1 MKRKVLGGLNINVDL
16 VNDEH
21 SKAKRIAF
29 DMNDTTY
36 RHDGFSIG
44 QDYLRL
50 EGKTISRGDLL
61 PKALVIDDL
70 IGEGAFSQVHKGL
83 WTTHKKKGTHEKQ
96 VPVAVKQFSVLDS
109 SEQRH
114 DMLLKEIRALCK
126 VECKCLVQ
134 FFGAF
139 LEKDVV
145 TLVLEFMDR
154 GSVEQLLKRKSNGLG
169 ENFVAS
175 LTFQM
180 LWGLSYLHHEKIIH
194 RDIKPGN
201 VLIHSTGQ
209 IKLCDFG
216 IVSLSEQTLSST
228 VVGTSRY
235 MAPERLR
242 AQPYGRSSDMW
253 SAGLVILECIT
264 GKCRWGDCTS
274 IVSLLMTVE
283 EASPETMV
291 PDSISST
298 KLKEMLHSC
307 LNQDPGKRIPAKL
320 LLKSPWFQKDHDIAT
335 LSDAIKVSKDSY
347 PC

>member
-1 MKRKVLGGLNINVDL
+1 MKRKILGGLNINVDL

-21 SKAKRIAF
+21 KAKRIAF

-50 EGKTISRGDLL
+50 EGKTISRGELR
-61 PKALVIDDL
+61 PKALAIDDL
-70 IGEGAFSQVHKGL
+70 IGEGAFSKVHKGL
-83 WTTHKKKGTHEKQ
+83 WTKKKGSDQ
-96 VPVAVKQFSVLDS
+96 VPVAVKQFSLLDS

-126 VECKCLVQ
+126 VDCKCLVR

-145 TLVLEFMDR
+145 TMVLEFMDR
-154 GSVEQLLKRKSNGLG
+154 GSLEQLLKKKTGGLE

-175 LTFQM
+175 LTYQM

-201 VLIHSTGQ
+201 VLIHSSGE

-216 IVSLSEQTLSST
+216 IVSLSEQTLAST
-228 VVGTSRY
+228 MVGTSR
-235 MAPERLR
+235 
-242 AQPYGRSSDMW
+242 
-253 SAGLVILECIT
+253 
-264 GKCRWGDCTS
+264 
-274 IVSLLMTVE
+274 
-283 EASPETMV
+283 
-291 PDSISST
+291 
-298 KLKEMLHSC
+298 
-307 LNQDPGKRIPAKL
+307 
-320 LLKSPWFQKDHDIAT
+320 
-335 LSDAIKVSKDSY
+335 
-347 PC
+347 

>member
-21 SKAKRIAF
+21 KAKKIAF

-61 PKALVIDDL
+61 PKALAIDNL

-83 WTTHKKKGTHEKQ
+83 WTKKGNEEQQQ
-96 VPVAVKQFSVLDS
+96 VPVAVKQFSLLDS
-109 SEQRH
+109 SDQHR

-126 VECKCLVQ
+126 LDCKCLVQ
-134 FFGAF
+134 FYGAF
-139 LEKDVV
+139 LEKDIV

-154 GSVEQLLKRKSNGLG
+154 GSVEQLLKKKSNGL
-169 ENFVAS
+169 EEQFVAS
-175 LTFQM
+175 LAFQM

-201 VLIHSTGQ
+201 VLIHSSGQ
-209 IKLCDFG
+209 VKLCDFG
-216 IVSLSEQTLSST
+216 IVTLSEQTLSST

-253 SAGLVILECIT
+253 SAGLVILECVT
-264 GKCRWGDCTS
+264 GKCLWGECKS
-274 IVSLLMTVE
+274 IVSLLVTVE
-283 EASPETMV
+283 ETSPEDMV
-291 PDSISST
+291 PDSLSP

-307 LNQDPGKRIPAKL
+307 LYQEPGKRMPAKL
-320 LLKSPWFQKDHDIAT
+320 LLKSPWFQKDHGISKLA
-335 LSDAIKVSKDSY
+335 DAITISKDAY